1 MDIIIKHWPV
11 LVALVAVSVS
21 YGAQEVKIQSLEEGV
36 KKLQEVQIQ
45 QAVIQT
51 DIRHIRELLEELK
64 DK

>member
-1 MDIIIKHWPV
+1 MDIVIKHWPV
-11 LVALVAVSVS
+11 LVALVAASVA
-21 YGAQEVKIQSLEEGV
+21 YGAQEVKIKSLEEGV

-64 DK
+64 DR

>member
-1 MDIIIKHWPV
+1 MDIVIKHWPV
-11 LVALVAVSVS
+11 LVALVAASVA
-21 YGAQEVKIQSLEEGV
+21 YGAQEVKIQNLEEGV

-64 DK
+64 DR